1 MQKDYLGVSGAL
13 GMWSRWKGLT
23 PSNVPEACRKRLATM
38 RKTPMDMAGRLNTAE
53 AAVRYITAGRAKITL
68 RSTKTQDRYTYRI
81 RAAKKEQY
89 KGLLFVDVLTG
100 GDDKFAP
107 LGVINS
113 KLEYFHARRS
123 KIAKSATSAVAMEW
137 SWNALARTKRL
148 PRTLEVWH
156 EGRCGKCGKELTV
169 PESIA
174 SGFGP
179 KCLALVGG

>member
-1 MQKDYLGVSGAL
+1 MN
-13 GMWSRWKGLT
+13 T
-23 PSNVPEACRKRLATM
+23 T
-38 RKTPMDMAGRLNTAE
+38 MDMAGKLNSADE
-53 AAVRYITAGRAKITL
+53 AVRYITAGRATITL

-81 RAAKKEQY
+81 RASKKPEY
-89 KGLLFVDVLTG
+89 AGLLFVDVLTG
-100 GDDKFAP
+100 TDDSKYQP

-113 KLEYFHARRS
+113 KLEYYHARRS
-123 KIAKSATSAVAMEW
+123 RIAKGATSSVAMEW

-179 KCLALVGG
+179 KCLTMVGG